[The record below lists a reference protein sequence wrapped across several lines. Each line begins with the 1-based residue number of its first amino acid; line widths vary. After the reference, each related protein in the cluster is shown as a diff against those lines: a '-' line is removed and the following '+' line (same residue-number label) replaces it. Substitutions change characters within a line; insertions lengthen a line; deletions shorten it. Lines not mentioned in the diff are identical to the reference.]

1 MVLNNDGGVA
11 GKGKIGPKYNQY
23 FLINFKVEIENWW
36 RKWLTPHPNPSCCV
50 FNQIP
55 HVLIFMLRLRALSLV
70 DTSYNYHWQPSA
82 FSVLRSK
89 FSFIELCCGVVTW
102 LLAWLLWHWQTVTI
116 IILKIKRNLYYF
128 IIVTKHTYISFLTFF
143 FHYKIS
149 IFFYLLLIQS
159 LKGIWWLLH

>member
-1 MVLNNDGGVA
+1 MTRVLLE
-11 GKGKIGPKYNQY
+11 KGKIGTKYNQY

-36 RKWLTPHPNPSCCV
+36 RKWLTPIPTPSCCV
-50 FNQIP
+50 FNQIL

-89 FSFIELCCGVVTW
+89 FSFIKLCCGVVTW
-102 LLAWLLWHWQTVTI
+102 LLAWLLWQTVII
-116 IILKIKRNLYYF
+116 IILKIRRHLNYF
-128 IIVTKHTYISFLTFF
+128 IIVTKHTYISFLTFLF
-143 FHYKIS
+143 FIIKS
-149 IFFYLLLIQS
+149 LFFYLLLIKS

>member
-1 MVLNNDGGVA
+1 MTRVLLE
-11 GKGKIGPKYNQY
+11 KGKIGTKYNQY

-36 RKWLTPHPNPSCCV
+36 RKWLTPIPTPSCCV
-50 FNQIP
+50 FNQIL

-89 FSFIELCCGVVTW
+89 FSFIKLCCGVVTW
-102 LLAWLLWHWQTVTI
+102 LLAWLLWQTVTI
-116 IILKIKRNLYYF
+116 ILKIRRHLNYF
-128 IIVTKHTYISFLTFF
+128 IIVTKHTYISFLTFLF
-143 FHYKIS
+143 FIIKS
-149 IFFYLLLIQS
+149 LFFYLLLIKS